1 MATIIISSS
10 SGGRIII
17 LGRQKFSLVL
27 FHALVIKNLR
37 LIALGT
43 SPYRILSMMEIKL
56 QLLVFRPQL
65 IVPPRLIVPQC
76 VTATVVF
83 FASVPFVGR
92 FVAIH
97 YDDVHQLVNVTFLH

>member
-10 SGGRIII
+10 SGSRIII

-83 FASVPFVGR
+83 FCERTIRRSIRRNP
-92 FVAIH
+92 
-97 YDDVHQLVNVTFLH
+97 L